1 MSNQVDLTP
10 ATAPGLHV
18 HVPAGHS
25 ASEFNNPSD
34 NPNTHSESTRRWKGC
49 DRINHRNG

>member
-10 ATAPGLHV
+10 AT
-18 HVPAGHS
+18 